1 MRPFT
6 RTLARLAPSGRA
18 TSPLR
23 RRRAAPALA
32 VATLLLAACGGAQD
46 DDTADADP
54 AASESEGDTDEAA
67 NDGPASGTVNLDGSS
82 TVGPLSEVA
91 AEAYMEQNPDVR
103 VTVAISGT
111 GGGFEKFCS
120 GETDGNNSSRQI
132 TDEEIEICEEN
143 GIGYDYVTVAND
155 ALSVLVNNEFPVD
168 CLTAEQVSAIWD
180 EGSEVST
187 WGDVA
192 GVDMGDLAD
201 EPVQLYGPG
210 TDSGTFD
217 FFTEAING
225 ESGRVRNDY
234 IDIGEDDH
242 AAVTAV
248 QGDPTA
254 MGYVPFSYFQQAG
267 DAVKAL
273 AIDDG
278 EGCVESTPE
287 NVEDGSYTPLGRGLY
302 VYFSDTALARPEV
315 LDFAEFYVGNAPRL
329 AELAEYV
336 PLTDEQVT
344 EAERKIA
351 ELAG

>member
-1 MRPFT
+1 MRLTT
-6 RTLARLAPSGRA
+6 RSFERPLASGRA
-18 TSPLR
+18 TTPR
-23 RRRAAPALA
+23 RPRRATAALA
-32 VATLLLAACGGAQD
+32 VAALLLAACGGAQD
-46 DDTADADP
+46 DEADTAR
-54 AASESEGDTDEAA
+54 AASESEEDADEAS
-67 NDGPASGTVNLDGSS
+67 DDEQVSGTVNLDGSS

-91 AEAYMEQNPDVR
+91 AEAYMEENPDVR
-103 VTVAISGT
+103 VTVAVSGT
-111 GGGFEKFCS
+111 GGGFEKFCI

-132 TDEEIEICEEN
+132 TEEEMEICEEN

-168 CLTAEQVSAIWD
+168 CLTTEQISAIWD
-180 EGSEVST
+180 EGSEVRT
-187 WGDVA
+187 WGDVEGA
-192 GVDMGDLAD
+192 DMGDIAG

-225 ESGRVRNDY
+225 ESGQIRNDY
-234 IDIGEDDH
+234 IDMGEDDN
-242 AAVTAV
+242 AAVTAI

-254 MGYVPFSYFQQAG
+254 MGYVPFSYFQEAG
-267 DAVKAL
+267 EAVKAL

-278 EGCVESTPE
+278 DGCTESTPQ

-302 VYFSDTALARPEV
+302 VYFSDTALTRPEV
-315 LDFAEFYVGNAPRL
+315 LDFAEFYVSNAPRL

-336 PLTDEQVT
+336 ALTDQQVT